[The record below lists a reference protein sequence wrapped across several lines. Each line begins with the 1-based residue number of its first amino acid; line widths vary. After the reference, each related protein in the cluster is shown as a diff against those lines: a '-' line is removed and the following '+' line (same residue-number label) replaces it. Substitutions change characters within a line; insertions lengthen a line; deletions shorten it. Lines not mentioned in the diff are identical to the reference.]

1 MNTHAL
7 ELILAFAF
15 AMPVVGYALLAV
27 AVRTLVPGEP
37 EEYADAI
44 DDL

>member
-1 MNTHAL
+1 MTTHPL
-7 ELILAFAF
+7 ELLMAGVVVV
-15 AMPVVGYALLAV
+15 PVVGYALLAV